1 MVVLKKK
8 ITMRRLFKLGFV
20 ALICAAFSISA
31 LAAPAKVSCQ
41 GRSQAIP
48 RDANGVLDPDA
59 LLDSAMKGKTFA
71 LTPGA
76 SMVSLESNLV
86 QFYGLNQS
94 LRSIPADDGRKA
106 IERVATLIENNYV
119 IAAKMALGASAMRN
133 LIPQPILAY
142 TGRYVGTM
150 TEPYHEN
157 AELLDLQRK
166 GIEGQRLIAKMS
178 PKPLAFAR
186 WAVFGFTWD
195 DAVAID
201 ASLDGFCASSPS
213 VGDIKM
219 LDQAVAVAR
228 LDRNKR
234 YEDPHVHS
242 GGLPVGP
249 QKK

>member
-1 MVVLKKK
+1 MS
-8 ITMRRLFKLGFV
+8 RLRNVGFFV
-20 ALICAAFSISA
+20 AIFAVCTFSSN
-31 LAAPAKVSCQ
+31 AAPVKVSCQ
-41 GRSQAIP
+41 GRSQDL
-48 RDANGVLDPDA
+48 RKDANGVLDPDF
-59 LLDSAMKGKTFA
+59 LLDAAMKGKSFA

-76 SMVSLESNLV
+76 SIVSLESNLV

-94 LRSIPADDGRKA
+94 LRSIPSDEGRQA

-133 LIPQPILAY
+133 QIPQPILTF

-157 AELLDLQRK
+157 AELMDLQRK

-186 WAVFGFTWD
+186 WAVFGYTWD
-195 DAVAID
+195 DLVAID
-201 ASLDGFCASSPS
+201 ASLNGFCASNPS
-213 VGDIKM
+213 AADLKM
-219 LDQAVAVAR
+219 LEQAVAVVR

-242 GGLPVGP
+242 GGLPVSP